1 MKDSELSH
9 LRKDTAM
16 IHTVELD
23 KQTASFVRQLEEQRR
38 IEKNLMVER
47 VRGTKEGL
55 ESVFHDIRER
65 VEALERMTSSVSTSY
80 IAPIGWSQ
88 LIFAGTDG
96 NSNMIMSG
104 DRDDIL
110 CKHDRVRYLEDSN
123 YLRLSANPHY
133 VERVLPNKSAHAR
146 AAANPSTWDNLGY
159 VHVGY
164 STSLA
169 LPVSLEPTTVSILSR
184 LNTLF
189 NWVEVN
195 AVAED
200 WHAHVAAIARLWVAY
215 DGEFRQTP
223 PAQFVNLL
231 ATPKEVKTH
240 QHMESLAPSAALAM
254 QLEVSPGSGTT
265 LTMYESIELVAT
277 TPNGHAYIDGVFA
290 WEPLAVQVREG

>member
-1 MKDSELSH
+1 
-9 LRKDTAM
+9 
-16 IHTVELD
+16 
-23 KQTASFVRQLEEQRR
+23 
-38 IEKNLMVER
+38 
-47 VRGTKEGL
+47 
-55 ESVFHDIRER
+55 
-65 VEALERMTSSVSTSY
+65 MTSSVSTSY

-88 LIFAGTDG
+88 LIFAGTEG
-96 NSNMIMSG
+96 VSNTIMSG
-104 DRDDIL
+104 DRDETL
-110 CKHDRVRYLEDSN
+110 CKHDRVRYLEDAS

-133 VERVLPNKSAHAR
+133 VERILPNKSAHAR

-169 LPVSLEPTTVSILSR
+169 LPASLEPTTVSIMSR
-184 LNTLF
+184 VNTLF

-200 WHAHVAAIARLWVAY
+200 WHAHVSAIARLWVAY

-231 ATPKEVKTH
+231 ATPREVKTH

-290 WEPLAVQVREG
+290 WEPLAVQMREG

>member
-1 MKDSELSH
+1 
-9 LRKDTAM
+9 M

-23 KQTASFVRQLEEQRR
+23 KQTASFVRQLEDQRR

-240 QHMESLAPSAALAM
+240 QHIESLAPSAALAM

>member
-1 MKDSELSH
+1 
-9 LRKDTAM
+9 M
-16 IHTVELD
+16 IHTLELD

-96 NSNMIMSG
+96 HSNSIMSG
-104 DRDDIL
+104 DRDDTL
-110 CKHDRVRYLEDSN
+110 CKHDRVRYLEDAS

-164 STSLA
+164 STSLS
-169 LPVSLEPTTVSILSR
+169 LPASLEPTTVSILSR

-231 ATPKEVKTH
+231 ATPKEVRTH

-254 QLEVSPGSGTT
+254 QLDVSPGSGTT

>member
-1 MKDSELSH
+1 
-9 LRKDTAM
+9 M
-16 IHTVELD
+16 IHTLELD

-96 NSNMIMSG
+96 HSNTIKSG
-104 DRDDIL
+104 DRDDTL
-110 CKHDRVRYLEDSN
+110 CKHDRVRYLEDAS

-164 STSLA
+164 STSLS
-169 LPVSLEPTTVSILSR
+169 LPASLEPTTVSILSR

-254 QLEVSPGSGTT
+254 QLDVSPGSGTT
-265 LTMYESIELVAT
+265 LTLYESIELVAT

>member
-1 MKDSELSH
+1 
-9 LRKDTAM
+9 M

>member
-1 MKDSELSH
+1 ML
-9 LRKDTAM
+9 
-16 IHTVELD
+16 HTLELD
-23 KQTASFVRQLEEQRR
+23 KQTAAFVRQLEDQRR

-47 VRGTKEGL
+47 VRGSKEGL

-96 NSNMIMSG
+96 ASSSNTIMFA
-104 DRDDIL
+104 DRDDTI
-110 CKHDRVRYLEDSN
+110 CKHDRIRYLEDAT
-123 YLRLSANPHY
+123 YVRLSANPHY
-133 VERVLPNKSAHAR
+133 VERILPNKSAHAR

-164 STSLA
+164 ATVFA
-169 LPVSLEPTTVSILSR
+169 VPASLETTSVSIMSR

-200 WHAHVAAIARLWVAY
+200 WHAHVAATARLWVAY

-231 ATPKEVKTH
+231 ATPKQVKTH
-240 QHMESLAPSAALAM
+240 QNIESLAPSAALAM
-254 QLEVSPGSGTT
+254 QLDVSPGGGTA
-265 LTMYESIELVAT
+265 LTIYETIELVAT

-290 WEPLAVQVREG
+290 WEPIAVHMREG

>member
-1 MKDSELSH
+1 
-9 LRKDTAM
+9 M
-16 IHTVELD
+16 IHTLELD

-96 NSNMIMSG
+96 HSNTIMSG
-104 DRDDIL
+104 DRDDTL
-110 CKHDRVRYLEDSN
+110 CKHDRVRYLEDAS

-164 STSLA
+164 STSLS
-169 LPVSLEPTTVSILSR
+169 LPASLEPTTVSILSR

-254 QLEVSPGSGTT
+254 QLDVSPGSGTT
-265 LTMYESIELVAT
+265 LTLYESIELVAT
-277 TPNGHAYIDGVFA
+277 TPNGHAYIDGAFA

>member
-1 MKDSELSH
+1 
-9 LRKDTAM
+9 M

-23 KQTASFVRQLEEQRR
+23 KQTASFVRQIEEQRR

-164 STSLA
+164 STSLV

>member
-1 MKDSELSH
+1 
-9 LRKDTAM
+9 M
-16 IHTVELD
+16 IHTLELD

-96 NSNMIMSG
+96 HSNTIMSG
-104 DRDDIL
+104 DRDDTL
-110 CKHDRVRYLEDSN
+110 CKHDRVRYLEDAS

-164 STSLA
+164 STSLS
-169 LPVSLEPTTVSILSR
+169 LPASLEPTTVSILSR

-254 QLEVSPGSGTT
+254 QLDVSPGSGTT
-265 LTMYESIELVAT
+265 LTLYESIELVAT

>member
-1 MKDSELSH
+1 
-9 LRKDTAM
+9 M
-16 IHTVELD
+16 IHTMELD

-96 NSNMIMSG
+96 NSSTLMSG
-104 DRDDIL
+104 ERDDTL
-110 CKHDRVRYLEDSN
+110 CKHDRVRYLEDAN

>member
-1 MKDSELSH
+1 
-9 LRKDTAM
+9 M
-16 IHTVELD
+16 IHTVEVD

-47 VRGTKEGL
+47 VRGAKEGL

-96 NSNMIMSG
+96 NSNAILSG

-110 CKHDRVRYLEDSN
+110 CQHDRVRYLEDAG

-133 VERVLPNKSAHAR
+133 VERILPNKSAHAR

-169 LPVSLEPTTVSILSR
+169 LPTSLEPTSVSIISR
-184 LNTLF
+184 VNTLF

-231 ATPKEVKTH
+231 AMPREVKTH
-240 QHMESLAPSAALAM
+240 QHMQSLAPSAALAM

>member
-1 MKDSELSH
+1 
-9 LRKDTAM
+9 M
-16 IHTVELD
+16 IHTVEVD

-47 VRGTKEGL
+47 VRGAKEGL

-88 LIFAGTDG
+88 LIFAGSDG
-96 NSNMIMSG
+96 NSNTNLSG
-104 DRDDIL
+104 DRDDTL
-110 CKHDRVRYLEDSN
+110 CKHDRVQYLEDAS

-133 VERVLPNKSAHAR
+133 VERILPHKSAHAR

-169 LPVSLEPTTVSILSR
+169 LAATLEPTTVSIMSR
-184 LNTLF
+184 VNTLF

-231 ATPKEVKTH
+231 ATPREVKTH

>member
-1 MKDSELSH
+1 
-9 LRKDTAM
+9 M
-16 IHTVELD
+16 IHTVEVD

-47 VRGTKEGL
+47 VRGAKEGL

-96 NSNMIMSG
+96 NSNTILSG

-110 CKHDRVRYLEDSN
+110 CKHDRVRYLEDAG

-133 VERVLPNKSAHAR
+133 VERILPNKSAHAR

-159 VHVGY
+159 VHIGY

-169 LPVSLEPTTVSILSR
+169 LPTSLEPTSVSIMSR
-184 LNTLF
+184 VNTLF

-231 ATPKEVKTH
+231 AMPREVKTH
-240 QHMESLAPSAALAM
+240 QHMQSLAPSAALAM
-254 QLEVSPGSGTT
+254 QFEVSPGSGTT

>member
-1 MKDSELSH
+1 
-9 LRKDTAM
+9 M
-16 IHTVELD
+16 IHTLELD

-47 VRGTKEGL
+47 VRGTKEGV

-88 LIFAGTDG
+88 LIFASTDG
-96 NSNMIMSG
+96 NSNTIMAG
-104 DRDDIL
+104 DRDDTL
-110 CKHDRVRYLEDSN
+110 CKHDRVRYLEDAG

-290 WEPLAVQVREG
+290 WEPLAVQVQEG

>member
-1 MKDSELSH
+1 M
-9 LRKDTAM
+9 AM

-23 KQTASFVRQLEEQRR
+23 DQTASFVRQLEEQRR

-47 VRGTKEGL
+47 VRGAKEGL

-88 LIFAGTDG
+88 LIFAGSDG
-96 NSNMIMSG
+96 VSSSNAVIMG
-104 DRDDIL
+104 DREDVL
-110 CKHDRVRYLEDSN
+110 CKHDRIRSLEEAT

-133 VERVLPNKSAHAR
+133 VERILPNKSAHAR

-159 VHVGY
+159 VHIGY
-164 STSLA
+164 STPLSIPASLETTA
-169 LPVSLEPTTVSILSR
+169 VSLLSR
-184 LNTLF
+184 INTLF

-195 AVAED
+195 AIADD

-231 ATPKEVKTH
+231 AVPKQVKTH
-240 QHMESLAPSAALAM
+240 QNMESLAPSAVLAM
-254 QLEVSPGSGTT
+254 QLEVPPGSGTT
-265 LTMYESIELVAT
+265 LTIYESIELVAT

-290 WEPLAVQVREG
+290 WEPVAAQIREG

>member
-1 MKDSELSH
+1 MMH
-9 LRKDTAM
+9 A
-16 IHTVELD
+16 VELD
-23 KQTASFVRQLEEQRR
+23 KQTTSFVRQLEEQRR

-47 VRGTKEGL
+47 VRGAKEGL

-65 VEALERMTSSVSTSY
+65 VDALERMTSSVTTSY

-88 LIFAGTDG
+88 LIFTGADG
-96 NSNMIMSG
+96 QSSNTIMFG
-104 DRDDIL
+104 DPEAAL
-110 CKHDRVRYLEDSN
+110 CKHDRILYLEDAN

-133 VERVLPNKSAHAR
+133 VERILPNKSAHAR

-164 STSLA
+164 STLLA
-169 LPVSLEPTTVSILSR
+169 IPASLEATTVSIMSR

-231 ATPKEVKTH
+231 AMPKEVKTH
-240 QHMESLAPSAALAM
+240 QNMASLAPSAALAM

-265 LTMYESIELVAT
+265 LTIYESIELVAT
-277 TPNGHAYIDGVFA
+277 TPNGHAYVDGIFA
-290 WEPLAVQVREG
+290 WEPVAVQVREG

>member
-1 MKDSELSH
+1 ML
-9 LRKDTAM
+9 
-16 IHTVELD
+16 HTVELD
-23 KQTASFVRQLEEQRR
+23 KQTAAFVRQLEDQRR

-47 VRGTKEGL
+47 VRGSKEGL
-55 ESVFHDIRER
+55 ESVFHDIKER

-96 NSNMIMSG
+96 ASSSNTIMFA
-104 DRDDIL
+104 DRDDTI
-110 CKHDRVRYLEDSN
+110 CKHDRIRYLEDAT
-123 YLRLSANPHY
+123 YVRLSANPHY
-133 VERVLPNKSAHAR
+133 VERILPNKSAHAR

-164 STSLA
+164 ATVFA
-169 LPVSLEPTTVSILSR
+169 VPASLEATSVSIMSR

-200 WHAHVAAIARLWVAY
+200 WHAHVAATARLWVAY

-231 ATPKEVKTH
+231 ATPKQVKTH
-240 QHMESLAPSAALAM
+240 QNIESLAPSAALAM
-254 QLEVSPGSGTT
+254 QLDVSPGGGTA
-265 LTMYESIELVAT
+265 LTIYETIELVAT

-290 WEPLAVQVREG
+290 WEPIAVQMREG

>member
-1 MKDSELSH
+1 
-9 LRKDTAM
+9 M
-16 IHTVELD
+16 IHTVEVD

-47 VRGTKEGL
+47 VRGAKEGL

-88 LIFAGTDG
+88 LIFAGTEG
-96 NSNMIMSG
+96 NSNTILSG
-104 DRDDIL
+104 ERDDIL
-110 CKHDRVRYLEDSN
+110 CKHDRVRYLEDAG

-133 VERVLPNKSAHAR
+133 VERILPNKSAHAR

-169 LPVSLEPTTVSILSR
+169 LPTSLEPTSVSIMSR
-184 LNTLF
+184 VNTLF

-195 AVAED
+195 AVAEN

-231 ATPKEVKTH
+231 AMPREVKTH

>member
-1 MKDSELSH
+1 
-9 LRKDTAM
+9 M
-16 IHTVELD
+16 IHTLELD

-88 LIFAGTDG
+88 LIFAGIDG
-96 NSNMIMSG
+96 HSNAIMSG
-104 DRDDIL
+104 DRDDTL
-110 CKHDRVRYLEDSN
+110 CKHDRVRYLEDAS

-169 LPVSLEPTTVSILSR
+169 LPASLEPTTVSILSR

-254 QLEVSPGSGTT
+254 QLDVSPGSGTT

>member
-1 MKDSELSH
+1 
-9 LRKDTAM
+9 M
-16 IHTVELD
+16 IHTLELD

-254 QLEVSPGSGTT
+254 QLDVSPGSGTT

>member
-1 MKDSELSH
+1 
-9 LRKDTAM
+9 M
-16 IHTVELD
+16 IHSLELD
-23 KQTASFVRQLEEQRR
+23 NQTASFVRQLEEQRR

-47 VRGTKEGL
+47 VRGSKEGL
-55 ESVFHDIRER
+55 ESVFQDIRER

-96 NSNMIMSG
+96 NSSTSTIVFG
-104 DRDDIL
+104 DRHDVL
-110 CKHDRVRYLEDSN
+110 CKHDRIHHLEDTN

-133 VERVLPNKSAHAR
+133 VERILPNKSAHAR

-164 STSLA
+164 STALA
-169 LPVSLEPTTVSILSR
+169 LPASLETTTVSILSR
-184 LNTLF
+184 VNTLF

-200 WHAHVAAIARLWVAY
+200 WYAHVAATARLWVAY
-215 DGEFRQTP
+215 DGAFRQAP

-240 QHMESLAPSAALAM
+240 QHLEALAPSAGLAM

-265 LTMYESIELVAT
+265 VTIYETIELVAT

-290 WEPLAVQVREG
+290 WEPVAVHVREG

>member
-1 MKDSELSH
+1 
-9 LRKDTAM
+9 M

-96 NSNMIMSG
+96 HSNTIMSG
-104 DRDDIL
+104 DRDDTL
-110 CKHDRVRYLEDSN
+110 CKHDRVRYLEDAS

>member
-1 MKDSELSH
+1 
-9 LRKDTAM
+9 M
-16 IHTVELD
+16 IHTLELD

-96 NSNMIMSG
+96 HSNTIMSG
-104 DRDDIL
+104 DRDDTL
-110 CKHDRVRYLEDSN
+110 CKHDRVRYLEDAS

-164 STSLA
+164 STSLS
-169 LPVSLEPTTVSILSR
+169 LPASLEPTTVSILSR

-240 QHMESLAPSAALAM
+240 QHMESLAPSAALAL
-254 QLEVSPGSGTT
+254 QLDVSPGSGTT
-265 LTMYESIELVAT
+265 LTLYESIELVAT